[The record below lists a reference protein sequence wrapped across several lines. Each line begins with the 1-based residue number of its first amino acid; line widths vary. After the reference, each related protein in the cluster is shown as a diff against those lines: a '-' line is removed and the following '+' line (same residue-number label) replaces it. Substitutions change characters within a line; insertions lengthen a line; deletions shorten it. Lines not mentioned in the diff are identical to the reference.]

1 MTSRLAVT
9 AAWVGALLFTLG
21 GVWALFAPHLFFAV
35 IATYPP
41 YNRHLFH
48 DVGAFQLGIAAALAA
63 GIAVAG
69 RSPSDCGAAR
79 WAGRRTPRRTGST
92 RIWGALHGS
101 GAGHVGGACAGRRP
115 GGRRGAAMRT
125 FLAGASGVIGRRL
138 TPRLVQAGHEVSAMT
153 RSPEKVEALAATG
166 ATPVVCDVFN
176 AERLRDA
183 VTASRPDV
191 GVQLLTDLPAD
202 LNPRNVE
209 RAYAAND
216 RVRDMG
222 SANPVA
228 AEGVSS
234 TMSRVI
240 PSPRCHRT
248 ACDFVFGPTA
258 RPDEGRRKW
267 ACSWREAAGAIR
279 RRGAPASAARGRCSF
294 EATAPRSSS
303 SVEGERTVAP
313 RRWSALHG
321 R

>member
-1 MTSRLAVT
+1 
-9 AAWVGALLFTLG
+9 
-21 GVWALFAPHLFFAV
+21 
-35 IATYPP
+35 
-41 YNRHLFH
+41 
-48 DVGAFQLGIAAALAA
+48 
-63 GIAVAG
+63 
-69 RSPSDCGAAR
+69 
-79 WAGRRTPRRTGST
+79 
-92 RIWGALHGS
+92 
-101 GAGHVGGACAGRRP
+101 
-115 GGRRGAAMRT
+115 MRT

-222 SANPVA
+222 SANLVA

-234 TMSRVI
+234 TMSRMI

-248 ACDFVFGPTA
+248 ARDFVFGPTA

-267 ACSWREAAGAIR
+267 ARSWREAAGAISR
-279 RRGAPASAARGRCSF
+279 RRAPASAARGRCSF
-294 EATAPRSSS
+294 EATAPRVSS
-303 SVEGERTVAP
+303 SVEGERTVAS